1 MRDDRR
7 EQIPIIRRTIIVE
20 PYPAQPTAQILVK
33 PRSDMIGKIRL
44 GKNNKSSDDDE
55 TTIYP
60 ATTFINKKKKKKTK
74 TTTDNIDGSIE
85 ELRLDGMND
94 NGNESMKSK
103 KKHNKL
109 SSKKNVKNAF
119 YD

>member
-1 MRDDRR
+1 VRDDRR

-20 PYPAQPTAQILVK
+20 PYPAQPSAQILVK

-44 GKNNKSSDDDE
+44 GKNNKSSGDDE
-55 TTIYP
+55 TAIYP
-60 ATTFINKKKKKKTK
+60 VTTFMNKKKKKKKK
-74 TTTDNIDGSIE
+74 TATDNDDQSIE
-85 ELRLDGMND
+85 EFRLEGMND
-94 NGNESMKSK
+94 DGKESTKSK